1 MDRYTPDILHI
12 QRNIQFFDLQSCKLL
27 ASWLAERIEALE
39 VDEKHYKVSIRQL
52 QLSSRATNVLL
63 SNEIFTVGELLS
75 KSVNWDEIRVLKGAG
90 DKVLGELKQIVKELR
105 KN

>member
-1 MDRYTPDILHI
+1 MDQYPPDILQL
-12 QRNIQFFDLQSCKLL
+12 QRSIHYFDLNKCKLL
-27 ASWLAERIEALE
+27 ASWLAEHIQAMEI
-39 VDEKHYKVSIRQL
+39 DERHYKVSVRQL
-52 QLSSRATNVLL
+52 HLSARATNVLL
-63 SNEIFTVGELLS
+63 MNDIFTIGDLLS